1 MNDIS
6 TIRHSLAHIMAYAVK
21 QLYPDVK
28 FAIGPSIDTGFY
40 YDFDLGH
47 SLTTDDLKVIEAKM
61 NEILKESFDFEHYF
75 LNKTEAMQQFKDQP
89 YKLELIAGIEDKEV
103 SIYKCGDFIDLC
115 AGPHVANSREL
126 RSSAFKLT
134 SVAGAYWRGDSTKP
148 MLQRIYA
155 AAFADKAQLKQ
166 YLYQIEEAKKRDHRK
181 LGPELDLFFLH
192 DTAPGMPYWM
202 PKGLKLFNTLLDF
215 WREEHEQRGYNEIS
229 CPQLNSRELWEISGH
244 WAHYKDDMFCFEG
257 NENKPFALKP
267 MNCPN
272 AVMVYKHKV
281 RSYRELP
288 LRLSDCDKLHRYE
301 ASGTLHG
308 LLRVQSFTQDDS
320 HNFIRQSQISD
331 EINAILD
338 IADRFYHIF
347 GLTYKAV
354 LSTRPE
360 DFMGDV
366 KLWDKAESELKEIMI
381 KRFGE
386 ENFVLNEGDG
396 AFYGPKIDI
405 KMKDALNREW
415 QMGTIQLDFQLPR
428 NFDLTFTNENG
439 EQEVP
444 VIVHRVIYG
453 SFERFIGL
461 IIEHFAGAFP
471 FWICPVQVG
480 IVPVSENNF
489 EYAKKV
495 EEILRKAKISTELK
509 LGDYGMGKKVNE
521 FRVAKVPYVVIV
533 GDKESEENT
542 VSIKIRGGKQVND
555 IKLEKFVEDLKQLKE
570 QKELNLKEEF

>member
-1 MNDIS
+1 MNDINS
-6 TIRHSLAHIMAYAVK
+6 IRHSLSHIMAYAVMK
-21 QLYPDVK
+21 LYPDVK

-47 SLTTDDLKVIEAKM
+47 SLTTEDLKVIEDKM
-61 NEILKESFDFEHYF
+61 HEILKEDFDFEQSYM
-75 LNKTEAMQQFKDQP
+75 NKIEAMQFFKNQP
-89 YKLELIAGIEDKEV
+89 YKLELIAGIDDDKV
-103 SIYKCGDFIDLC
+103 SIYKSGEFIDLC
-115 AGPHVANSREL
+115 AGPHVENSKML
-126 RSSAFKLT
+126 RSCAFKLT
-134 SVAGAYWRGDSTKP
+134 SVAGAYWKGDATKP

-155 AAFADKAQLKQ
+155 AAFKDKAELKQ
-166 YLYQIEEAKKRDHRK
+166 YLFQVEEAKKRDHRK
-181 LGPELDLFFLH
+181 LGPELDLFFIH
-192 DTAPGMPYWM
+192 DTAPGMPYWL
-202 PKGLKLFNTLLDF
+202 PKGLKLFNTLLEF
-215 WREEHEQRGYNEIS
+215 WREEHEKRGYHEIS

-244 WAHYKDDMFCFEG
+244 WAHYKDDMFCVEG

-272 AVMVYKHKV
+272 AVLVYKHKI
-281 RSYRELP
+281 RSYRDLP
-288 LRLSDCDKLHRYE
+288 LRLSDCDKLHRHE

-320 HNFIRQSQISD
+320 HNFIRQDQISD
-331 EINAILD
+331 EVNAILD
-338 IADRFYHIF
+338 IADLFYHIF

-354 LSTRPE
+354 LSTRP
-360 DFMGDV
+360 DDYMGEIA
-366 KLWDKAESELKEIMI
+366 LWDKAEASLKEIMI
-381 KRFGE
+381 NRFGK
-386 ENFVLNEGDG
+386 ENFILNEGDG

-405 KMKDALNREW
+405 IMKDALNREW
-415 QMGTIQLDFQLPR
+415 QMGTIQLDFQLPL
-428 NFDLTFTNENG
+428 NFNLSFANEKG
-439 EQEVP
+439 ELETP

-461 IIEHFAGAFP
+461 LIEHFAGAFP

-480 IVPVSENNF
+480 VVPVSENNF

-495 EEILRKAKISTELK
+495 EQLLKDAKINTEIK

-533 GDKESEENT
+533 GNKESEENT

-555 IKLEKFVEDLKQLKE
+555 IKLDNFIKELVKLKQSKALELKE
-570 QKELNLKEEF
+570 DF